1 MKNTIK
7 LKAMLR
13 IAGIIALA
21 AVIGFSFTACGGDDD
36 KGGGGPVTLSLNKV
50 DGNKFTMTVS
60 GATWKTSA
68 PYSFSAFLN
77 FDGGNGIFDPGV
89 RTSNTVVTFT
99 KDASD
104 TYTGT
109 VTFTSTSYVN
119 NSESTAWW
127 FLDGVGKD
135 PHKEIS
141 VNSAK
146 SSITFP

>member
-60 GATWKTSA
+60 GATWKTNSSYA
-68 PYSFSAFLN
+68 FSHLLTFV
-77 FDGGNGIFDPGV
+77 GGNIADTGV

-99 KDASD
+99 IEASD
-104 TYTGT
+104 AFTGT
-109 VTFTSTSYVN
+109 VTFSSTSYVN
-119 NSESTAWW
+119 NSESMAWW
-127 FLDGVGKD
+127 LLDGLGKD
-135 PHKEIS
+135 PNKEIS